1 VDSNKKINLGS
12 LLNENRTLI
21 MGVLNFTPDS
31 FSDGGKFFSKES
43 ALDHVA
49 QMIEEG
55 ADIVDVGGES
65 SRPGA
70 EPVSE
75 IEELK
80 RVVPII
86 EEIASRFSVP
96 ISIDTYKASVA
107 KTCIEMGASI
117 INDISAMRFD
127 PKMIKVAK
135 DSNAFL
141 ILMHMKGNPKNMQDL
156 PDYNDVISEILSF
169 FKERIHEIKN
179 GKIDI
184 NKIII
189 DPGIGFGKSIMHNYT
204 IIRDLKKLDVFDV
217 PILIGT
223 SRKSFLGKT
232 LNLPEMERLE
242 GTAASITAAVLNGA
256 RIVRV
261 HDVKE
266 MKRVVKVTDS
276 IKNIGLM
283 S

>member
-1 VDSNKKINLGS
+1 
-12 LLNENRTLI
+12 

-156 PDYNDVISEILSF
+156 PDYNDVISDILSF

-217 PILIGT
+217 PIIIGT